1 MKLRLL
7 TFIVVAAGMLAAAA
21 MSSAAEGPMATVAAK
36 AKHCRQVDVKLE
48 PEGEGSAVGIH
59 VWNVG
64 CRKARRVVRHCI
76 QGKVDDGWTASVNA
90 DSSKIILKSGKRK
103 ITYRPAG
110 GGGCVPI

>member
-1 MKLRLL
+1 MKLRFL
-7 TFIVVAAGMLAAAA
+7 TLIVVATAMLIAAAL
-21 MSSAAEGPMATVAAK
+21 SHAAEREMASTAAK

-48 PEGEGSAVGIH
+48 PDGEGSAVGIR

-76 QGKVDDGWTASVNA
+76 QGKVDDGWTAGVNENL
-90 DSSKIILKSGKRK
+90 SKITLKSGKRK

-110 GGGCVPI
+110 GGGCAPV